1 MRWGSERD
9 SGAVFTRLALILLT
23 FLTSATWLPRRPA
36 AFAMRVDPER
46 IAARLRI
53 EQEIAMDKLS
63 KLGRNRRQL
72 AATPKEISI
81 SITAPLFSS
90 RLFEYGTDAGDEE
103 LPPSLD
109 AAKKIT
115 IAYPLRF
122 YGMDSSTVYVSPP
135 HVFV

>member
-1 MRWGSERD
+1 MP
-9 SGAVFTRLALILLT
+9 IL
-23 FLTSATWLPRRPA
+23 P
-36 AFAMRVDPER
+36 
-46 IAARLRI
+46 
-53 EQEIAMDKLS
+53 KLS
-63 KLGRNRRQL
+63 DEYLML
-72 AATPKEISI
+72 VMSL
-81 SITAPLFSS
+81 ITAPLFSS